1 MARRT
6 LLDADTKRM
15 KTITIK
21 VNQSEYESVFKKAES
36 HGISTSTYLRNLG
49 MNYPIKTII
58 DEKAAAS
65 LLKVNSD
72 LGRLGGLFKMWMNR
86 NSEDKENF
94 SDQRTYKNIDEL
106 VDEIE
111 RIQKIIKSEA
121 MKIMLS
127 K

>member
-1 MARRT
+1 MAKRK
-6 LLDADTKRM
+6 LLDTDTKRL

-21 VNQSEYESVFKKAES
+21 VNTFEYDSLINNAGS
-36 HGISTSTYLRNLG
+36 HGISPSTYLRNLG
-49 MNYPIKTII
+49 MSYPVKSIV

-106 VDEIE
+106 VDEME
-111 RIQKIIKSEA
+111 KLQKMLKSEA
-121 MKIMLS
+121 MKIMVA

>member
-1 MARRT
+1 MPPKRRKEKEEIRSK
-6 LLDADTKRM
+6 LLPIR
-15 KTITIK
+15 
-21 VNQSEYESVFKKAES
+21 VNENELKIIAAKAES

-121 MKIMLS
+121 MQIMLA

>member
-1 MARRT
+1 MPPKRRKEKEEIRSK
-6 LLDADTKRM
+6 LLPIR
-15 KTITIK
+15 
-21 VNQSEYESVFKKAES
+21 VNENELKIIAAKAES

-65 LLKVNSD
+65 LLKTNSD

-111 RIQKIIKSEA
+111 RIQKILKSEA

>member
-1 MARRT
+1 MAKRK

-21 VNQSEYESVFKKAES
+21 VNTFEHDSLINKAES
-36 HGISTSTYLRNLG
+36 HGISPSTYLRNLG
-49 MNYPIKTII
+49 MSYPVKSIV
-58 DEKAAAS
+58 DAKAAAS
-65 LLKVNSD
+65 LLKANSD

-111 RIQKIIKSEA
+111 KLQKILKSEA
-121 MKIMLS
+121 MKIMVA

>member
-1 MARRT
+1 MAKRK
-6 LLDADTKRM
+6 LLDTDTKRL

-21 VNQSEYESVFKKAES
+21 VNTFEHDSLINKAGS
-36 HGISTSTYLRNLG
+36 HGISPSTYLRNLG

-111 RIQKIIKSEA
+111 KLQKMLKSEA